1 MWKNVK
7 VNQPLKKCWFGL
19 HWNFKSFSSQL
30 FLKLNL
36 TLSLH
41 WGIVI
46 IWKPKVVFQCFLSK
60 QGTNLSQEDDTFI
73 HPYLPYFVSFV
84 YFYWTIVL
92 RNKYQAFAT
101 ATEKLL
107 FSKTRQTFS
116 PVIRPSGESSSFTPF
131 HPRIL
136 LRNHGQNQR
145 HKHKHKTWENA
156 EFIIDLHLHSWMT
169 NQTKG
174 IYTSFPIVCFL
185 SSS

>member
-7 VNQPLKKCWFGL
+7 VNQPLKNCWFGL

-30 FLKLNL
+30 FLNLNL
-36 TLSLH
+36 TLSLRCQ
-41 WGIVI
+41 GIVI
-46 IWKPKVVFQCFLSK
+46 IRKPEVVFQCFLSK
-60 QGTNLSQEDDTFI
+60 QGTKSSQEDDTFI

-84 YFYWTIVL
+84 YFFWTIVL

-107 FSKTRQTFS
+107 FSKTSQTFS

-136 LRNHGQNQR
+136 LHNHGQNQR
-145 HKHKHKTWENA
+145 HSTCIKPEKMLNLSLICIYTVKWQ
-156 EFIIDLHLHSWMT
+156 T
-169 NQTKG
+169 NQREFTQV
-174 IYTSFPIVCFL
+174 FQ
-185 SSS
+185 

>member
-107 FSKTRQTFS
+107 FSKTGQRFS
-116 PVIRPSGESSSFTPF
+116 PVIKPSGESSSFTPF

-145 HKHKHKTWENA
+145 HSTSIKPEKMLNLSLICIYTVEWQ
-156 EFIIDLHLHSWMT
+156 T
-169 NQTKG
+169 NQWE
-174 IYTSFPIVCFL
+174 YTQVFQ
-185 SSS
+185 